1 MRGYIKLPVVFVAIF
16 MAIMVVLDL
25 TVLVYKIVIPNHS
38 ILSLFIFLLGVIII
52 AIGGYSFRKVNT
64 TVNPMT
70 PEKTTQ
76 LVMTGVYNYSR
87 NPMYIGFLFWLIAC
101 AIFLGNAVNIL
112 LLPSYMI
119 LVNKLYILPEEKI
132 LDNIFGDEFTEYKKN
147 VRRWL

>member
-1 MRGYIKLPVVFVAIF
+1 
-16 MAIMVVLDL
+16 
-25 TVLVYKIVIPNHS
+25 
-38 ILSLFIFLLGVIII
+38 
-52 AIGGYSFRKVNT
+52 
-64 TVNPMT
+64 MT

-119 LVNKLYILPEEKI
+119 LVNNLYILPEEKI